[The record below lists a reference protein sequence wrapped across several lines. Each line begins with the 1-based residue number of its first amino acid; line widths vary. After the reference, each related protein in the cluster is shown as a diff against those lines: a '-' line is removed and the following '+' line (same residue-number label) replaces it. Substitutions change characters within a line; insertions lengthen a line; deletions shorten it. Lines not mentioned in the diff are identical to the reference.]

1 MEMNRIYLDNAAT
14 TQPHPE
20 VIEAMKNC
28 MDQCWGNPSSIHAY
42 GREARTIVDRARK
55 QIAELIG
62 AAPAEIFFT
71 SGGTEANNLALRQTI
86 QTMGIKVAITSPTEH
101 HAVLHTLEELD
112 KSGQIKLYILSVN
125 PEGKINLEELEEILQ
140 KESRAIVSLMHA
152 NNEIGTKLP
161 LEKVAEI
168 VKKYDGLLHTDAVQT
183 MGHYPFDLKSLPI
196 HFTNGAAHKFHGPK
210 GIGFCYIKSGT
221 SIHPLI
227 TGGAQERN
235 MRAGTENL
243 YGIVG
248 LAKAMEVAYRDLDQ
262 DMKYVQNLK
271 DTMAKEL
278 QNRIPGIEFNGDIS
292 SESLYTVLNVSL
304 PETDL
309 ADMALFK
316 LDIQGICASGGSA
329 CSSGSNVGSH
339 VIAAIKPGNTR
350 TAIRFSFS
358 KFNTLEEIMQCVDIL
373 EKMLVKTPLSV

>member
-1 MEMNRIYLDNAAT
+1 MKRIYLDNAAT

-42 GREARTIVDRARK
+42 GREARTIIDRARK
-55 QIAELIG
+55 QIAEIVG

-86 QTMGIKVAITSPTEH
+86 HTMGIKTAITSPTEH
-101 HAVLHTLEELD
+101 HAVLHTLENLEKDGL
-112 KSGQIKLYILSVN
+112 IKLHILAVDEAGRVDLNQLDALLKAN
-125 PEGKINLEELEEILQ
+125 PQ
-140 KESRAIVSLMHA
+140 TIVSLMHA

-161 LEKVAEI
+161 LEKVSNM
-168 VKKYDGLLHTDAVQT
+168 VKEYGALLHTDAVQT
-183 MGHYPFDLKSLPI
+183 MGHYHFDLHKLAVN
-196 HFTNGAAHKFHGPK
+196 FTNGAAHKFHGPK

-248 LAKAMEVAYRDLDQ
+248 IAKAMEVAYRDLDA
-262 DMKYVQNLK
+262 DASYVRNLK
-271 DTMAKEL
+271 DTMARQL
-278 QNRIPGIEFNGDIS
+278 QERIPGIEFNGDIS
-292 SESLYTVLNVSL
+292 SDSLYTVLNVSL
-304 PETDL
+304 PDSEL
-309 ADMALFK
+309 SEMALFK
-316 LDIQGICASGGSA
+316 LDIQGVCASGGSA

-339 VIAAIKPGNTR
+339 VIAAIKPNSTR
-350 TAIRFSFS
+350 SAIRFSFS
-358 KFNTLEEIMQCVDIL
+358 KFNTMDEIMETVSML
-373 EKMLVKTPLSV
+373 EKMLVKTSTTV